1 MRLRERTRKAAILAR
16 GAGSGRRSS
25 TRLVVGNVYV
35 PYDRPM
41 GIYDRDYYRQPAR
54 RESFGRVPMLSVT
67 MWLILINVVV
77 FFVEPISA
85 RSWGVYI
92 LRTPTLTLQMSPI
105 EYWCHFSAYTV
116 IQQHQIWRFI
126 TFQFLHAGFAHI
138 AFNMFALYMFGPMI
152 ESYLG
157 RRRFLAFYLIC
168 GAAGGAAYIL
178 LYQFRL
184 LVTSEFVPLVGASA
198 GIFGVLVA
206 AAFVAPS
213 ATIMLLFPPIPMQL
227 KTFAWVLIGIAIF
240 TVFTSGH
247 NAGGEAA
254 HLGGAAMGAALMS
267 NPRVLNIFDPSMWRK
282 RQTR

>member
-1 MRLRERTRKAAILAR
+1 
-16 GAGSGRRSS
+16 
-25 TRLVVGNVYV
+25 
-35 PYDRPM
+35 M
-41 GIYDRDYYRQPAR
+41 GIYDREYFRQPAR
-54 RESFGRVPMLSVT
+54 RDSFGRVPIMSVT
-67 MWLILINVVV
+67 MWLIVINIAVFLI
-77 FFVEPISA
+77 EQLSI
-85 RSWGVYI
+85 RTTGVYQVV
-92 LRTPTLTLQMSPI
+92 TPIGVIIMSPI

-116 IQQHQIWRFI
+116 IQLHQVWRFI
-126 TFQFLHAGFAHI
+126 TFQFLHAGFSHI

-157 RRRFLAFYLIC
+157 RRRFLAFYLLC

-178 LYQFRL
+178 LWQFHL
-184 LVTSEFVPLVGASA
+184 LVTSPYVPLVGASA

-206 AAFVAPS
+206 GAVVSPS

-227 KTFAWVLIGIAIF
+227 KTFAWVLIGVAVF

-267 NPRVLNIFDPSMWRK
+267 NPSVLNIFDPSMWRRR
-282 RQTR
+282 RQSYGDR